1 MPIFTA
7 IDCSVMDA
15 KTAISKVHK
24 RDIPNFTPARVQS
37 VTVPGPMNAAA
48 ISGPGPRFL
57 KSFFKHSIDS
67 NLKITYSKKLHN
79 LI

>member
-7 IDCSVMDA
+7 IDCSIMDA

-57 KSFFKHSIDS
+57 KSFLSI
-67 NLKITYSKKLHN
+67 
-79 LI
+79 